1 MSVRGFAKSFIL
13 FFLKPFHINKDTRL
27 QNIDVCEDIFA
38 VKKVIVCIC
47 KKTSHNYPTITGK
60 NFDVFS
66 KNSADNAKKS
76 LHLIA
81 TRSSFFGGIC
91 LIISQ
96 IFFSVG
102 RKHPH
107 IKATRMAKSEPMI

>member
-1 MSVRGFAKSFIL
+1 M
-13 FFLKPFHINKDTRL
+13 
-27 QNIDVCEDIFA
+27 
-38 VKKVIVCIC
+38 IVCIC